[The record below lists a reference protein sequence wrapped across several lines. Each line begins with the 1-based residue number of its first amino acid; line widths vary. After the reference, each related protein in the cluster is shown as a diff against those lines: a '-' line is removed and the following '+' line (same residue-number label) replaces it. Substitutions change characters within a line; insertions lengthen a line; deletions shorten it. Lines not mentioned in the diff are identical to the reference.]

1 MSVPTT
7 RERRFVLRLLP
18 TAAGDGW
25 GFTLAEAIGES
36 SQPVARVKPTQALGY
51 RRAVVDAVA
60 ASGYQPTAVSPR
72 RCRPFNL
79 AQAPGV
85 RLALTVTASAAVARP
100 GRRRMVA
107 EAVGALTAEEALYW
121 YAQSTGPTG
130 RRALRALRLL
140 LADD

>member
-18 TAAGDGW
+18 TATGDSW
-25 GFTLAEAIGES
+25 GFTLDETIGNS
-36 SQPVARVKPTQALGY
+36 SRQVAQANPAQAVRY

-85 RLALTVTASAAVARP
+85 RLALTVTAAAPVARS
-100 GRRRMVA
+100 GRRRKIA
-107 EAVGALTAEEALYW
+107 DAIGGLTPEEALYW
-121 YAQSTGPTG
+121 YAQSSGPTG

>member
-1 MSVPTT
+1 MSVPTK
-7 RERRFVLRLLP
+7 RERRFELRLLP
-18 TAAGDGW
+18 TVAGDSW
-25 GFTLAEAIGES
+25 GFTLTETIGKS
-36 SQPVARVKPTQALGY
+36 SQPVARVNPAQAVGY

-72 RCRPFNL
+72 RSRPFNL

-85 RLALTVTASAAVARP
+85 RLALTVTAAGPVARP
-100 GRRRMVA
+100 GRRRMIA
-107 EAVGALTAEEALYW
+107 DAIGGLTTEEALYW

>member
-1 MSVPTT
+1 MGVPTT

-18 TAAGDGW
+18 TAAGDNW

-36 SQPVARVKPTQALGY
+36 SQQVARVNPAQAVGY

-60 ASGYQPTAVSPR
+60 ASGYQPTSVSPR

-85 RLALTVTASAAVARP
+85 RLALTVAAVAPVARP
-100 GRRRMVA
+100 GRRRMIA
-107 EAVGALTAEEALYW
+107 DAIGGLTTEEALYW
-121 YAQSTGPTG
+121 YSHSTGPTG

>member
-1 MSVPTT
+1 MGVPTT

-25 GFTLAEAIGES
+25 GFTLAETIGES
-36 SQPVARVKPTQALGY
+36 SLSVAWVNPAKAVGY

-85 RLALTVTASAAVARP
+85 RLALTVAAAAPVARP
-100 GRRRMVA
+100 GRRQMIA
-107 EAVGALTAEEALYW
+107 DAIGGLTTEEALYW